1 MWRALRVLLRKEF
14 LQIRRDTVILRMLF
28 IMPMIQLL
36 VLSNVAT
43 FEVKTAQLWVV
54 DQDHTPAARALADRF
69 TASGRFAVAGWS
81 VVAAPGED
89 ALLSG
94 AATAMLVIPPGFARD
109 VVRDRHAVLQLVLNA
124 ENGSQAGVT
133 QAYAAEIISRHAREL
148 GGETWQPARRGGVVH
163 GAGDAAPVRGRP
175 VIEVR
180 TRSRYN
186 PSLDYRRFMVPGIL
200 VQLITLIGTLMTALN
215 IVREKEAGTLDQL
228 NVTPVRPA
236 VFIAAKLL
244 PLWVIGLVEFAVGVL
259 VAAVVFRVPMEGS
272 LPLLFLGAGVFL
284 LAALG
289 VGLWVSTV
297 SDTQQQALFV
307 TFSLMMV
314 YILMSGLFTP
324 VRAMPSWVQVVAQLN
339 PMMHFIAMVRAVLL
353 KGAGIAD
360 VWRQLLALALLGTGI
375 LALAVAQYRKRAA

>member
-1 MWRALRVLLRKEF
+1 MWRSLRVLLRKEF

-28 IMPMIQLL
+28 IMPMIQLV

-43 FEVKTAQLWVV
+43 FEVKAARLWVV

-69 TASGRFAVAGWS
+69 TASGRFVVAGWS
-81 VVAAPGED
+81 VTAAPAEA
-89 ALLSG
+89 ALLDGS
-94 AATAMLVIPPGFARD
+94 ASAILVIPREFARD
-109 VVRDRHAVLQLVLNA
+109 VMRDRRAALQVVLNA
-124 ENGSQAGVT
+124 ENGSQAGVI
-133 QAYAAEIISRHAREL
+133 QSYAAEILARYGREL
-148 GGETWQPARRGGVVH
+148 GGAALAVLPVVH
-163 GAGDAAPVRGRP
+163 GGDEAAPVRGRGA
-175 VIEVR
+175 IEVR
-180 TRSRYN
+180 ARSRYN
-186 PSLDYRRFMVPGIL
+186 PSLDYHRFMVPGIL

-215 IVREKEAGTLDQL
+215 IVREKEAGTLDSL

-244 PLWVIGLVEFAVGVL
+244 PLWIIGLVEFAAGLAVAVL
-259 VAAVVFRVPMEGS
+259 IFEVPVQGS
-272 LPLLFLGAGVFL
+272 VPLLFGGAALFL

-324 VRAMPSWVQVVAQLN
+324 IRAMPSWVQWVAQLN

-353 KGAGIAD
+353 KGAGIID
-360 VWRQLLALALLGTGI
+360 VWRPLLALALLGTGI
-375 LALAVAQYRKRAA
+375 LSLAVSRYRKRVA